1 MRRQLHIEIMGRIAD
16 AMRAELEKMKAADL
30 KHQQLIDAY
39 LTETADRLR
48 ELEKLSRK

>member
-1 MRRQLHIEIMGRIAD
+1 MGRQSHLETMGRIAD
-16 AMRAELEKMKAADL
+16 AMRAELERMKVADL

-48 ELEKLSRK
+48 ELQKLSRK